1 MPRPYPPPPVPKPTL
16 KPFVMDLNAQRHLG
30 QTLGLTHLPQE
41 WISKINHSIACYR
54 AIQSGNRDTTIAN
67 IRAALAELYRPG
79 RSYEAAVSRLAS
91 DDSGVD
97 DITLDRLQP
106 LAQAVLAG
114 DSEAR
119 KALARAAE
127 ERDAELRDHPRIVSE
142 TEPFR
147 FFCGKL
153 RPIFIDAASPSV
165 DHTLQ
170 NCRRFAL
177 EVFTIAGIERADY
190 DAHPE
195 RLNEYLLTDVP
206 PD

>member
-1 MPRPYPPPPVPKPTL
+1 MSDLPP
-16 KPFVMDLNAQRHLG
+16 D
-30 QTLGLTHLPQE
+30 
-41 WISKINHSIACYR
+41 YR

-91 DDSGVD
+91 DVSGVD

-153 RPIFIDAASPSV
+153 RLIFMDAASPSV
-165 DHTLQ
+165 DRTLQ